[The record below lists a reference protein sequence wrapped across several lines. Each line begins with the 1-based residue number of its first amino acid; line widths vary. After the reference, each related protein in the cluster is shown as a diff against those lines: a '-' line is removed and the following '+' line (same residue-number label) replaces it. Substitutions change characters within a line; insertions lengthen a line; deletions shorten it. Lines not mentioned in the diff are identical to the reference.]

1 MWVCSLFLWFRSAV
15 NRLLTP
21 FLCAP
26 ADYAA
31 KQAVDTAQQ
40 LREAASAPAY
50 PQFARSSGANGSPL
64 DSTAFS
70 PAAAST
76 ESSFCQDDQRDP
88 SIAAGKRAAP
98 SSSLVTSS
106 QWDQCPVASS
116 PYASTANGAGHGS
129 APEEENQ
136 DSAFNGLGGG
146 STRANFPDYESV
158 TQQIY
163 DYHQQPGM

>member
-1 MWVCSLFLWFRSAV
+1 MS
-15 NRLLTP
+15 
-21 FLCAP
+21 

-31 KQAVDTAQQ
+31 KRAVDTAQQ
-40 LREAASAPAY
+40 SREAATAPAY
-50 PQFARSSGANGSPL
+50 PQFVRSGGNAPPL
-64 DSTAFS
+64 ESTDFS

-76 ESSFCQDDQRDP
+76 ESSSCQDDQRDP

-106 QWDQCPVASS
+106 QWDQRPVASS
-116 PYASTANGAGHGS
+116 PYASTANGALGGS
-129 APEEENQ
+129 GPE

-146 STRANFPDYESV
+146 ATRASFPDYESV